1 MTWKIENYK
10 SNLKELNP
18 TQVSENTCCSWI
30 EEIIFLK
37 CPYNSKPSMDLMQSL
52 LKSKWNFFTYMVNII
67 LKFII
72 KPQKILKREN
82 NF

>member
-10 SNLKELNP
+10 SDLKELNP

-37 CPYNSKPSMDLMQSL
+37 YPYNSKPSMDLMQSL
-52 LKSKWNFFTYMVNII
+52 LKSK
-67 LKFII
+67 
-72 KPQKILKREN
+72 
-82 NF
+82 